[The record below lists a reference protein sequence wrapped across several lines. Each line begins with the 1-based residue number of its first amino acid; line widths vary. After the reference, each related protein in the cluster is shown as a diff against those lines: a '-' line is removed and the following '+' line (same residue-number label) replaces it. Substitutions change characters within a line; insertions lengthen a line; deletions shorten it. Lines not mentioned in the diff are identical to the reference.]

1 MSSGS
6 VVVVVLFPFPPTLSK
21 MVASSPV
28 LTFELCQSVLCWGL
42 TGFWGLKF
50 WKWHQQDSWVCIHTC
65 MHTPLTV
72 RMPLLRLNRVTSSAS
87 RSVLKLSARALWYI
101 SGHLHDI
108 RYPCQSPLPPLK
120 PWHLFAFHV
129 AMKMAWKCFLE
140 EAEEGTARW
149 WGGWC
154 SWLGKGLLSNT
165 HLFLTTTVFVKIVQ
179 TFFLKNETKVEQLL
193 CVILSWKCSGW
204 SRVI

>member
-1 MSSGS
+1 MA
-6 VVVVVLFPFPPTLSK
+6 VVLFPFPPTLSK

-28 LTFELCQSVLCWGL
+28 LTFELCRSVLCWCL

-50 WKWHQQDSWVCIHTC
+50 WKWHQHHSSVRIY

-108 RYPCQSPLPPLK
+108 GYPLPESLASTETMTLVCFPRCYEDGVEV
-120 PWHLFAFHV
+120 LFR
-129 AMKMAWKCFLE
+129 
-140 EAEEGTARW
+140 EGWRGDSKVVGGWFSW
-149 WGGWC
+149 WGKVM
-154 SWLGKGLLSNT
+154 LYNA
-165 HLFLTTTVFVKIVQ
+165 HIFLTTTVFV
-179 TFFLKNETKVEQLL
+179 N
-193 CVILSWKCSGW
+193 
-204 SRVI
+204 RV